1 MMPGCQSAIEGLV
14 RRLNGDIL
22 REFRMA
28 DDCVRHAGCLPKDYY
43 PIVRRQIAACGAAA
57 LANAT
62 ALACEVVALGGIP
75 VLPGYRKP
83 VESDSRIIPAW
94 QAGARAM
101 LDHYRRRLRMADRM
115 GLHRLRAVFEQIV
128 STKEKHLAHS
138 RFMEAGDPP
147 GRYLQTRVRT
157 G

>member
-1 MMPGCQSAIEGLV
+1 MIPGCNIAMERLV
-14 RRLNGDIL
+14 RRLNRDIL

-43 PIVRRQIAACGAAA
+43 PIVRRQIARCGAAA

-62 ALACEVVALGGIP
+62 ALASEVVALGGIP
-75 VLPGYRKP
+75 VLPRRAKQP
-83 VESDSRIIPAW
+83 ESDSRVIPTW
-94 QAGARAM
+94 QAGARTI

-138 RFMEAGDPP
+138 RFTEAGDPP
-147 GRYLQTRVRT
+147 GRYLHARVRT